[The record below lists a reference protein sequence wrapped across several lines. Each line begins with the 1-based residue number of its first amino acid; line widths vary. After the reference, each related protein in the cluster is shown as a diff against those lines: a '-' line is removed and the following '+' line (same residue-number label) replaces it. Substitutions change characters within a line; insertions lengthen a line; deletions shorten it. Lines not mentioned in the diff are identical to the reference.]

1 MKVAANRLLTR
12 ATIVIFAAV
21 LPWTIVWPEIKYRT
35 ALPKYG
41 IGVSAEQIER
51 RYGIHLEL
59 RKNGNFL
66 PDGEDEYQKRRHY
79 SYDATFL
86 MTSCTLTSMTFMKS
100 LKSQK
105 QRLLRNSEE
114 VLGSVIPEF
123 PAFCIRGRSPWLLE
137 RFIAGVEDAFASLEV
152 DAKF

>member
-1 MKVAANRLLTR
+1 MKVAGNRLLTK
-12 ATIVIFAAV
+12 AIIVIFAAL

-51 RYGIHLEL
+51 QYGIHLEL

-79 SYDATFL
+79 SYDAYVPKDFVYIE
-86 MTSCTLTSMTFMKS
+86 FNDFHEI
-100 LKSQK
+100 LKVTK
-105 QRLLRNSEE
+105 TTP
-114 VLGSVIPEF
+114 V
-123 PAFCIRGRSPWLLE
+123 
-137 RFIAGVEDAFASLEV
+137 
-152 DAKF
+152 AKFRRSLGFRDP